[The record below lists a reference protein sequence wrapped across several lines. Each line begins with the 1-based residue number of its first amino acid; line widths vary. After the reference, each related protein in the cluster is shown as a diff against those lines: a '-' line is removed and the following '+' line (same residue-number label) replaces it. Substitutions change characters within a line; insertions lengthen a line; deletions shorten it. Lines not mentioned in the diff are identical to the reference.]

1 LNKRG
6 KLISITAII
15 CIVITIV
22 LFFLL
27 ISNRNT
33 AQWVGFL
40 TLLVAEL
47 LLFGGMI
54 CLEQP
59 ADNSSQ
65 IILRTV
71 NGFSIIAFPT
81 ISIIVSIIYIALKP
95 VNFKLFTLVQILLL
109 AAMVILYFIGSHVA
123 SYVKESNTE
132 LLAAESRILNI
143 KDTLIQFSMDKSN
156 SEYKVLLEKVAEEI
170 RFSDTSTTVPAD
182 DEIKDCLTKLELA
195 LLRDVDNK
203 NVEVT
208 DILQNMLLLV
218 KKRKTE
224 VKNTKSGGV

>member
-1 LNKRG
+1 MNRRS
-6 KLISITAII
+6 KLIFKIAII
-15 CIVITIV
+15 CIVITIG

-27 ISNRNT
+27 ISDRNI
-33 AQWVGFL
+33 AQWVGFV
-40 TLLVAEL
+40 TLLVAEIL
-47 LLFGGMI
+47 MFGGMI

-71 NGFSIIAFPT
+71 NEFSIIVFPA
-81 ISIIVSIIYIALKP
+81 ISIIVSFICIAIKP
-95 VNFKLFTLVQILLL
+95 MNLKLFAGVQILLL
-109 AAMVILYFIGSHVA
+109 AAMVILYLIGGHVA
-123 SYVKESNTE
+123 SYVKESNTN

-182 DEIKDCLTKLELA
+182 DGIKDSLTKLELA
-195 LLRDVDNK
+195 LLKDGDNK
-203 NVEVT
+203 KAEVT
-208 DILQNMLLLV
+208 DILENMLLLV